1 MSGSSKKSP
10 GFERERLHIRTAGA
24 NFLIALM
31 IEQPIP
37 DEPPVTMITDV
48 CFRYS
53 TGVGIFRL
61 VDANI
66 LDRSDQNNV
75 GSFFAQTC
83 RSGGD
88 NRPR

>member
-1 MSGSSKKSP
+1 
-10 GFERERLHIRTAGA
+10 
-24 NFLIALM
+24 M

-53 TGVGIFRL
+53 VGVGIFRL
-61 VDANI
+61 IDANT

-83 RSGGD
+83 QSGGD
-88 NRPR
+88 NRLR